1 MQDNHTTV
9 LAADPVAL
17 LKWHID
23 VGADEAI
30 AETPVDRTVQ
40 APPAAVSSLA
50 AVPSVAGM
58 PVVTPAVMAT
68 FAAMPPKTQPDTA
81 PPSELCADARKL
93 AEACQTLE
101 DLKAALLGFDAC
113 PLKRTAT
120 NMVFADG
127 NPKARLMLIGDAP
140 GADEDRL
147 GKPFAGEAGL
157 LLDKMLAAIGHSR
170 EDTYITN
177 IINWRPPGNRDPS
190 DAEIMMCL
198 PFIRRHIELVK
209 PEVLFFIGGVS
220 AKALLET
227 SQGIARIRGQW
238 RDYKSDGLSGP
249 IPCIASYHPESLLR
263 TPAHKALAWKDLLAI
278 KARLSVSA
286 P

>member
-1 MQDNHTTV
+1 MVCGYSVSMQDHYTTV
-9 LAADPVAL
+9 SAQDAAAL

-23 VGADEAI
+23 VGADEAVG
-30 AETPVDRTVQ
+30 EVPVDRTAQTLPV
-40 APPAAVSSLA
+40 
-50 AVPSVAGM
+50 AVPL
-58 PVVTPAVMAT
+58 PVTPTTMMTPVITAASQGQAEAAT
-68 FAAMPPKTQPDTA
+68 V
-81 PPSELCADARKL
+81 PSELCADARKL
-93 AEACQTLE
+93 ATACQTLE
-101 DLKAALLGFDAC
+101 ELRQALLGFDAC

-127 NPKARLMLIGDAP
+127 NPKARLMLVGDAP
-140 GADEDRL
+140 GTEEDRL

-198 PFIRRHIELVK
+198 PFIRRHVELVR
-209 PEVLFFIGGVS
+209 PDVLVCIGGVS

-238 RDYKSDGLSGP
+238 IDYKSEGLPAP
-249 IPCIASYHPESLLR
+249 ISCIASYHPESLLR

-278 KARLSVSA
+278 KARLTPAA